1 MMENNK
7 NTPIIK
13 DEVAEYFAQKTNLNQ
28 RKNTNHII
36 KRKSGKTMMELAYL
50 MKEVD
55 KRDRMTA
62 DEAFNTIVK
71 PPTRALNAGRTTE
84 EFAKGLPFM
93 TSKFCSKKK

>member
-1 MMENNK
+1 MENNK

-36 KRKSGKTMMELAYL
+36 KRKSGKTMMELACF

-55 KRDRMTA
+55 KDRMTA

-71 PPTRALNAGRTTE
+71 APARALNTGLTTE

-93 TSKFCSKKK
+93 TSKFCSKKN

>member
-1 MMENNK
+1 MENNK

-62 DEAFNTIVK
+62 DDTIVK
-71 PPTRALNAGRTTE
+71 APARALNTGFTIE